1 MEWYSLV
8 KARIIGANVQHTNDR
23 SPYWIWP
30 CVISFA
36 FMQTWR
42 KPEKRELFG
51 LSQWISLQLGI
62 VPFFLLKIQKDS
74 FLECGSLR
82 PCIGPDAA
90 LKETRTSPGQLQVF
104 DRCSRQELC
113 LYVPWRA
120 IQEPPRRNFWQAK
133 SRKANEALLNWPRWR
148 FLPMFAE
155 IHKQVKPKATSFLPK
170 TNAKREHHWP
180 HLVRK
185 QASGS

>member
-90 LKETRTSPGQLQVF
+90 LKDNANFAGTAS
-104 DRCSRQELC
+104 S
-113 LYVPWRA
+113 
-120 IQEPPRRNFWQAK
+120 FWQMLTARTMPVCPMKSYPRTTKEEFLTSQVTKSKRGSTQLAK
-133 SRKANEALLNWPRWR
+133 MAIPTDVCRN
-148 FLPMFAE
+148 
-155 IHKQVKPKATSFLPK
+155 T
-170 TNAKREHHWP
+170 
-180 HLVRK
+180 
-185 QASGS
+185 